1 MKTPIIN
8 QIDLFYDIIKQKS
21 TYNALFGKSSPK
33 DGRVLRWGMLIS
45 FFSLI
50 PPFIIL
56 TKFQTDMLQF
66 LFATLCLLAI
76 SIFIRYLFRNAVA
89 RANLINRKGY
99 INFNERIKAEVLN
112 TINENELDIHEV
124 KELKETFYRL
134 HVKHK
139 TNYFSWEL
147 FMPVLTL
154 IVSTC
159 VAIWLKIENS
169 EFMKISLFGFY
180 ILFAIWCVFRLSSST
195 ILDRKS
201 NLFFELYL
209 IFSNIRGRDL
219 NVQSH

>member
-76 SIFIRYLFRNAVA
+76 SIFIR
-89 RANLINRKGY
+89 
-99 INFNERIKAEVLN
+99 
-112 TINENELDIHEV
+112 
-124 KELKETFYRL
+124 
-134 HVKHK
+134 
-139 TNYFSWEL
+139 
-147 FMPVLTL
+147 
-154 IVSTC
+154 
-159 VAIWLKIENS
+159 
-169 EFMKISLFGFY
+169 
-180 ILFAIWCVFRLSSST
+180 
-195 ILDRKS
+195 DRKS
-201 NLFFELYL
+201 T
-209 IFSNIRGRDL
+209 RL
-219 NVQSH
+219 NSSHVKISYAVFCLKKKKKF